1 LCEKHRAR
9 RKLGLI
15 VGWGGTLVGFV
26 LLIGAAA
33 VESGWTA
40 LAGVAV
46 LLFSWIYGGI
56 MASTVAVTKMNKEKV
71 VWVRGVHRDFLEQL
85 PEWPGP

>member
-1 LCEKHRAR
+1 
-9 RKLGLI
+9 
-15 VGWGGTLVGFV
+15 
-26 LLIGAAA
+26 
-33 VESGWTA
+33 
-40 LAGVAV
+40 VAV